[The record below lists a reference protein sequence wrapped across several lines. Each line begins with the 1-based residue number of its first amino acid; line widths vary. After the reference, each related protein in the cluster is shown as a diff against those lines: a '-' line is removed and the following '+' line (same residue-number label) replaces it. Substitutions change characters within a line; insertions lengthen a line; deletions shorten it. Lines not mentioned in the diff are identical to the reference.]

1 MAKRVTVSIPDLLHE
16 KMEQWR
22 ESFNLSKMFQE
33 AVADAIQKKEDF
45 QRRLREDRE
54 MGEIIERLKKEKAR
68 SERNCFDRGR
78 DDGFTWAR
86 SAEYDDLIYGLN
98 WKGQDN
104 VLRDRALGPY
114 FFERAVKNGLVDEQ
128 DGTPNEAYL
137 RVYVDGWKKGL
148 AEFWDAIK
156 DKL

>member
-45 QRRLREDRE
+45 QRRIREDRE

-68 SERNCFDRGR
+68 SERNVYDRGR

-86 SAEYDDLIYGLN
+86 SAGYDDLIYGLN
-98 WKGQDN
+98 WKAQEN
-104 VLRDRALGPY
+104 VLRDRVLGSY
-114 FFERAVKNGLVDEQ
+114 FFEQAAKNGLASEQ
-128 DGTPNEAYL
+128 DGTPNENYL
-137 RVYVDGWKKGL
+137 RVYVDGWKKGV
-148 AEFWDAIK
+148 AEFWDAVK